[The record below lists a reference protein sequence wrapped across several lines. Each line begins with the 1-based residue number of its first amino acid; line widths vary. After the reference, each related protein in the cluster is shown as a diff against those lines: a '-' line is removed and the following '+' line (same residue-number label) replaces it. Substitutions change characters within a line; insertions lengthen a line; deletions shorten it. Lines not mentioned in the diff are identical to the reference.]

1 VADLKRNVN
10 VPRHYLDDLMSAL
23 GPALGESLSAVYITG
38 SAAVGAYRPG
48 SSDLDVLVAVE
59 GASQAEL
66 ERVVASCAHEV
77 LPCPAI
83 KLELVVYEADELR
96 APHVPPRW
104 SLNFDTGE
112 STHEVDWDPAT
123 QPSHWFVL
131 DLAFAHRHAQPLWG
145 SAVIGTPPADAVERA
160 FGEMI
165 KWFETNEP
173 AEVPVARQRA
183 EHWKRTGTFMP
194 KPGLPS
200 T

>member
-1 VADLKRNVN
+1 VAIPRN
-10 VPRHYLDDLMSAL
+10 YLDKLTTIL
-23 GPALGESLSAVYITG
+23 EEALGEALRGVYITG

-48 SSDLDVLVAVE
+48 TSDIDVLVAVE
-59 GASQAEL
+59 RASRASL
-66 ERVVASCAHEV
+66 ERVVKTCAHEV
-77 LPCPAI
+77 LPCPAP
-83 KLELVVYEADELR
+83 KLELVVYEVEEL
-96 APHVPPRW
+96 ASPGAPPRW

-112 STHEVDWDPAT
+112 STHQVDWDPAT

-165 KWFETNEP
+165 EWFEANEP
-173 AEVPVARQRA
+173 AAVPVARQRA